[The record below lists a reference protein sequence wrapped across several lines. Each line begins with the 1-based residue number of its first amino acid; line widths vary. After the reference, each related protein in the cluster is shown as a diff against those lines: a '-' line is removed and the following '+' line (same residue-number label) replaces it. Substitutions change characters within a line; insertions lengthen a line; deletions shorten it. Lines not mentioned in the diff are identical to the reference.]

1 MRCSQLKRPAN
12 ATGMF
17 ERREDGVVVAQ
28 RNPFYGESVGRSK
41 GGGHKTKVSQG
52 IQDVVEIAIWRLTGE
67 VLRTRSASRTDA
79 GVHALGQVSVFE
91 TATPLSDEQV
101 KKGLNTRLPQGQS
114 LPICRIIVLM
124 SKNMA
129 QLSFY
134 QGTRPL
140 TFLPPLPLLFP
151 LIMHLLLQFSFPCS
165 LCCCLLLSF
174 SHIPYFSHSPS
185 PSPSLPLP
193 LPLPLPFRSPPLSWP
208 TIDVVVRRAETVQ
221 DSFDPRHCTGKL
233 YRYTISCG
241 PTRPVI
247 GRDLCWHIKSR
258 LDLDAM
264 RTAAAF
270 LVGRLIR
277 V

>member
-1 MRCSQLKRPAN
+1 VCFLLGKKCGIYFVVGTAAAQCDHHLPGVPMPDHSAMRCSQLKRPAN

-41 GGGHKTKVSQG
+41 GRGPKTKVSQG

-91 TATPLSDEQV
+91 TASPLSDEQV
-101 KKGLNTRLPQGQS
+101 KKGLNTRLPQGLS

-140 TFLPPLPLLFP
+140 TFLSPLPLLFP
-151 LIMHLLLQFSFPCS
+151 LILHFLLQFSFP
-165 LCCCLLLSF
+165 
-174 SHIPYFSHSPS
+174 SPS
-185 PSPSLPLP
+185 VVASSSPSHNFPIFLTPPLP
-193 LPLPLPFRSPPLSWP
+193 LLHSLSLSLSLSLSVPPPPSWS
-208 TIDVVVRRAETVQ
+208 TIRCRRTP
-221 DSFDPRHCTGKL
+221 S
-233 YRYTISCG
+233 
-241 PTRPVI
+241 
-247 GRDLCWHIKSR
+247 RDCAR
-258 LDLDAM
+258 L
-264 RTAAAF
+264 
-270 LVGRLIR
+270 V
-277 V
+277 